1 MELPRFDGHPLT
13 YEGEC
18 LYAPSRPPYP
28 AEFRA
33 RIIELARAGRSPEDR
48 AKEFEPCS
56 HTIRSWLAAAGR
68 AGVTPS
74 RPASGLDADEREE
87 LQRLRRENRQLRQ
100 ERGTAGDAQRHIL
113 AEALA
118 GSTVPRT
125 VDRSVSPWF
134 ARSDATSPRSS
145 GS

>member
-1 MELPRFDGHPLT
+1 MPR
-13 YEGEC
+13 
-18 LYAPSRPPYP
+18 SRPPYP

-33 RIIELARAGRSPEDR
+33 RIIELARAGRSPEDL

-56 HTIRSWLAAAGR
+56 HTIRSWLAGAGG

-87 LQRLRRENRQLRQ
+87 LQRLRRDNRQLRQ
-100 ERGTAGDAQRHIL
+100 ERDIL
-113 AEALA
+113 AKSLPPARPGA
-118 GSTVPRT
+118 AA
-125 VDRSVSPWF
+125 WF

>member
-1 MELPRFDGHPLT
+1 MPR
-13 YEGEC
+13 
-18 LYAPSRPPYP
+18 SRPPYP

-33 RIIELARAGRSPEDR
+33 RIIELARAGRSPEDL

-68 AGVTPS
+68 TGVTPS

-87 LQRLRRENRQLRQ
+87 IQRLRRENRQLRQ
-100 ERGTAGDAQRHIL
+100 ERDIL
-113 AEALA
+113 AKALD